1 MNVNPKLEIL
11 LLGTPAV
18 YYAGEPIQIKRL
30 ILRSL
35 LFFLA
40 YKRRLVAR
48 NRLILTF
55 WPDASEEDGRR
66 HLREVLSKLRSQLP
80 EGDLLITDQDRVGLN
95 FSKCRVDA
103 QEFIELVG
111 RTKLA
116 LQLNTDPL
124 LHTAIFQDVLRALHL
139 WRSSHFMAGANLPK
153 SDEYEKWIMDS
164 RLEMENLRHYLV
176 VKIAEHYLASNDLIE
191 SLRWFRAAVQH
202 NDLDVD
208 LHMHI
213 MTVLQ
218 RLGQTQEA
226 LNHYGRLADLYLQ
239 EGMGDLP
246 PVAMQLYTNL
256 VKGTNRVAP
265 TSSIQW
271 PSNLNLQVTFTGRKE
286 ILINLSTSFHAG
298 GTVVLYGEA
307 GGGKTRLLYELY
319 KSLQPQPR
327 LLLTGGQLME
337 ITIPFQPWI
346 DLFRRIMTPQDWQQV
361 DATWLEPLAI
371 LLPELQ
377 QLGINEPIKKSFLP
391 DQGRSYFF
399 EAIHQVLLY
408 LAREERMFICFDDA
422 QWCDEASFAAMSYL
436 QTRGFFDKHGFLIIS
451 CHLGE
456 SPPSLEEFRK
466 IQPHPSNMKIIHLP
480 PLEKDDV
487 QNICQSM
494 LGFIP
499 SEDFIV
505 RITADSGGNP
515 LFLLETLRGIQQM
528 NLDKGQLEK
537 IIDFPIPPS
546 IGTLIHN
553 RWMSQ
558 LRAETRQVLVMAA
571 VFGNYIN
578 TNDIARA
585 TDQNLESVV
594 NALEE
599 LEEMHIIQPI
609 RGSMTGTDYI
619 FIHEKIR
626 RMLVKE
632 LSPARRKLLHR
643 NAGLMLE
650 EKYGGLP
657 QMAAVLANH
666 FQEAGEGVKACHY
679 WVQAGIHADRLLSPG
694 QALDAYRNAE
704 RLVDQNENLIPDD
717 LVYQLFNA
725 ILNNFSAS
733 SNFRLQ
739 QSYARKLLRLGARR
753 SSALLI
759 GSALSNLGATEGQ
772 LVGALKGIAFLTDA
786 LVYIDQTDN
795 LKEKAEASNRLGL
808 LYQLSLQFD
817 LARKQFQKSLKIV
830 AHAADRR
837 LVESRINANTQLCF
851 LNYFLALPEKVD
863 HHADLVLRDCQL
875 IGNVSSAGKAYFLKS
890 YANLVQEKYED
901 CISQAK
907 RGLDILQALNSRQFI
922 GYSHLALAEA
932 FFKKGEIDASWQ
944 ENQWIFDEIKPG
956 EYDDVLA
963 EAYATLG
970 AFYLSMAAYEPARQI
985 LQSSLDRFKHLT
997 QKFQMQVRLAH
1008 ALAGI
1013 GRLDHGMQLIDA
1025 TIDETE
1031 RLSLYLALLP
1041 ARMCRGYLFTQC
1053 HEYQKAKIDL
1063 EWVRDEGI
1071 KRSLPTYNGYADC
1084 FLGELSILQDQFE
1097 EAYEY
1102 AQKFSHRLIKVHN
1115 PWLEITCLRLKNRA
1129 IHGMGEVDP
1138 SIPLHIRKRLEDLSS
1153 KCTIPELRPHFAS
1166 FKSQILAEL

>member
-80 EGDLLITDQDRVGLN
+80 ESDMLVTDQDRVGLN
-95 FSKCRVDA
+95 FAKCRVDA
-103 QEFIELVG
+103 LEFIELVG
-111 RTKLA
+111 KTKLA
-116 LQLNTDPL
+116 LQLDTDPL
-124 LHTAIFQDVLRALHL
+124 LHISIFQDVLNAVHL

-176 VKIAEHYLASNDLIE
+176 VKVAEHYLASNDLIE

-208 LHMHI
+208 LQMRV
-213 MTVLQ
+213 MQVLH

-226 LNHYGRLADLYLQ
+226 LDHYGRLKDLYQ
-239 EGMGDLP
+239 REGMGDLP
-246 PVAMQLYTNL
+246 PVVMQFYDRL
-256 VKGTNRVAP
+256 VKSSGRVAP
-265 TSSIQW
+265 ASSIQW

-286 ILINLSTSFHAG
+286 ILRKLTTSFHSG
-298 GTVVLYGEA
+298 GAVVLYGEA
-307 GGGKTRLLYELY
+307 GAGKTRLLYELY
-319 KSLQPQPR
+319 KSLQPCPP
-327 LLLTGGQLME
+327 LLLTAGQLME
-337 ITIPFQPWI
+337 TTIPFQPWI

-361 DATWLEPLAI
+361 DATWLEPLSI

-377 QLGINEPIKKSFLP
+377 PPGTSSTLRKPFPP
-391 DQGRSYFF
+391 DHGRSYFF
-399 EAIHQVLLY
+399 EAIHQVLL
-408 LAREERMFICFDDA
+408 LIARDERLFICFDDA
-422 QWCDEASFAAMSYL
+422 QWCDEASFAALSYL
-436 QTRGFFDKHGFLIIS
+436 QIRGFFEKHGFLVIS

-456 SPPSLEEFRK
+456 SPTALEQFQK
-466 IQPHPSNMKIIHLP
+466 IQPHHSSLKILYLP

-487 QNICQSM
+487 RNICQSM

-499 SEDFIV
+499 SEDFIL

-515 LFLLETLRGIQQM
+515 LFLLETMRGIQQM

-537 IIDFPIPPS
+537 ITDFPTPPS

-558 LRAETRQVLVMAA
+558 LRTETRQTLIMAA
-571 VFGNYIN
+571 IFGNYIN

-585 TDQNLESVV
+585 TNQDLESVV

-599 LEEMHIIQPI
+599 LEGMHVIQPL
-609 RGSMTGTDYI
+609 RESMAGVDYI

-626 RMLVKE
+626 RTLVKE

-643 NAGLMLE
+643 NAGQVLE

-657 QMAAVLANH
+657 QMAAVLASH
-666 FQEAGEGVKACHY
+666 FQEAGEVLKACHY

-694 QALDAYRNAE
+694 QALDAYCNAE
-704 RLVDQNENLIPDD
+704 RLIDQNENLIPDD
-717 LVYQLFNA
+717 LVYQLFTA
-725 ILNNFSAS
+725 ILNNYSES
-733 SNFRLQ
+733 SNFQMQ
-739 QSYARKLLRLGARR
+739 QSYARKLLKLGARCG
-753 SSALLI
+753 SALLI
-759 GSALSNLGATEGQ
+759 GSALSNLGAAEGQ
-772 LVGALKGIAFLTDA
+772 TLSPVKGIGYLTDA
-786 LVYIDQTDN
+786 QVYIDQTEN
-795 LKEKAEASNRLGL
+795 LKEKVELSNRLGL
-808 LYQLSLQFD
+808 LYQLSLQFGP
-817 LARKQFQKSLKIV
+817 ARKQFQKSLKIV
-830 AHAADRR
+830 AHAADHR

-851 LNYFLALPEKVD
+851 LNYFLAMPEKVD
-863 HHADLVLRDCQL
+863 QHADLVLRDCQL

-901 CISQAK
+901 CISQAR
-907 RGLDILQALNSRQFI
+907 RGLDILEALNSRQFI
-922 GYSHLALAEA
+922 GYSHLTLAEA
-932 FFKKGEIDASWQ
+932 FFKNGDIDASWQ
-944 ENQWIFDEIKPG
+944 ENRWVFDAIKPG

-963 EAYATLG
+963 EAHAIFGTLHLSLG
-970 AFYLSMAAYEPARQI
+970 AYEAAKLI
-985 LQSSLDRFKHLT
+985 LQTSLDRFGHLT
-997 QKFQMQVRLAH
+997 QKYMLQERLAH
-1008 ALAGI
+1008 ALAGL
-1013 GRLDHGMQLIDA
+1013 GHLDHAAQLIDA
-1025 TIDETE
+1025 TIAETE
-1031 RLSLYLALLP
+1031 KLSLYLVLLP
-1041 ARMCRGYLFTQC
+1041 ARMCRGYILTQC
-1053 HEYQKAKIDL
+1053 GEYQKAKIDL

-1071 KRSLPTYNGYADC
+1071 ARSMPTLYGYANC
-1084 FLGELSILQDQFE
+1084 FLGELCLLQGQFE
-1097 EAYEY
+1097 EAYEH
-1102 AQKFSHRLIKVHN
+1102 AQKFSHRLVLVHN

-1129 IHGMGEVDP
+1129 IHRMGEIDAT
-1138 SIPLHIRKRLEDLSS
+1138 IPARIQELLEKLST
-1153 KCTIPELRPHFAS
+1153 KCTIRELSPHFAA